1 MDAPNTAEV
10 EAAAQLALEN
20 GVRLVRLIRRVVR
33 QNPNFPVSYEAL
45 RAIGFLADHPGIC
58 LSDLAEYLWIGV
70 PTASKQV
77 DDLVERGFLTRT
89 PDARDRRRVALSVT
103 PEGAHLIATTRR
115 PVQERLAAMFARL
128 DPDEFDRV
136 RAGLDL
142 LHAVLEPTDQEEEN
156 A

>member
-1 MDAPNTAEV
+1 
-10 EAAAQLALEN
+10 
-20 GVRLVRLIRRVVR
+20 VVR

-45 RAIGFLADHPGIC
+45 RAIGFLADNPGIC

-77 DDLVERGFLTRT
+77 DDLVARGFLTRT
-89 PDARDRRRVALSVT
+89 ADAKDRRRVALSVT
-103 PEGAHLIATTRR
+103 PEGAHLCANTKR
-115 PVQERLAAMFARL
+115 PVQERMATLLARL
-128 DPDEFDRV
+128 DSAELERV

-142 LHAVLEPTDQEEEN
+142 LRAVLEPTDHEEDN